1 MNYYLIDASAFVYA
15 IEHLNRLKI
24 NIFLEKTNGTA
35 FLYIPQFCIP
45 EVFNTF
51 AKFFYNYKNIG
62 SDKYTEWRNK
72 FSKLITDRRILYC
85 YDLHRYHNWNTNKV
99 YDIEHSTPYKKGERY
114 LSAFDILIIAMGIE
128 LKHLHSANSVSILT
142 RDGRLHR
149 ISNMSKDFA
158 PAIWFE

>member
-15 IEHLNRLKI
+15 IENLDKIKI
-24 NIFLEKTNGTA
+24 NFFVEKANGSA

-51 AKFFYNYKNIG
+51 ARFFYRDKKIG
-62 SDKYTEWRNK
+62 GDLYTKWRDE
-72 FSKLITDRRILYC
+72 FTKLVRNRRVLYC
-85 YDLHRYHNWNTNKV
+85 YDLHRYHNLNTNRV
-99 YDIEHSTPYKKGERY
+99 YKLEHSTPYKNGERA
-114 LSAFDILIIAMGIE
+114 LSSFDILVIAMGIE
-128 LKHLHSANSVSILT
+128 LKHLHSSNHLSVLT

-158 PAIWFE
+158 TAIWFE